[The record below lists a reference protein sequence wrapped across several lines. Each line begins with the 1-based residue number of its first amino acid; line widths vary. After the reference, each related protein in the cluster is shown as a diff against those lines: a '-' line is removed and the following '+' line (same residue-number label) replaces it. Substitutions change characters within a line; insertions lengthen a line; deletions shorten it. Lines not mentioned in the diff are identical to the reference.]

1 MKTEDFDIK
10 FKDGILKGTH
20 KLSWNNLPVRIIC
33 WDRKGIKAPDSA
45 TALPIIAL
53 VDCGTFDKMLL
64 VTDNGITYNGGIKQ
78 TFKLQV
84 TYDAIGYTKKARV
97 VFSLLNCPYIEKYMQ
112 KYNYQENEEMGWYWN
127 AVTFA
132 NAYAGMYLN
141 ELHADLKADGDWGYD
156 DDYDW

>member
-1 MKTEDFDIK
+1 MKTEDFNIK
-10 FKDGILKGTH
+10 FKKGILKGTH
-20 KLSWNNLPVRIIC
+20 KLSWNGLPTRIIC
-33 WDRKGIKAPDSA
+33 WDRKGINMPDG
-45 TALPIIAL
+45 TPLNILVL
-53 VDCGTFDKMLL
+53 VDYGTMEKLFQ
-64 VTDNGITYNGGIKQ
+64 VTDNGVVYDGGTKQ

-97 VFSLLNCPYIEKYMQ
+97 VFSLLKCPYIEKYMQ
-112 KYNYQENEEMGWYWN
+112 KYNYQENEEQGWYWN

-141 ELHADLKADGDWGYD
+141 ELHADLKADGDWEYD

>member
-1 MKTEDFDIK
+1 MKTEDFNIK
-10 FKDGILKGTH
+10 FKEGILKGTH
-20 KLSWNNLPVRIIC
+20 KLSWNGLPTRIIC
-33 WDRKGIKAPDSA
+33 WDRKGMNAPNGA
-45 TALPIIAL
+45 PLPIIAL
-53 VDCGTFDKMLL
+53 ADCGTQEKLL
-64 VTDNGITYNGGIKQ
+64 QVANDGTIYDCGINRD
-78 TFKLQV
+78 FKLQV

-127 AVTFA
+127 AITFA

-141 ELHADLKADGDWGYD
+141 ELHADLKADGHWEYD

>member
-1 MKTEDFDIK
+1 MKTEDFNIK
-10 FKDGILKGTH
+10 FKKGILKGTH
-20 KLSWNNLPVRIIC
+20 KLSWNGLPTRIIC
-33 WDRKGIKAPDSA
+33 WDRKGINMPDG
-45 TALPIIAL
+45 TPLNILAL
-53 VDCGTFDKMLL
+53 VDYGTMEKLFQ
-64 VTDNGITYNGGIKQ
+64 VTDNGVVYDGGIKQ
-78 TFKLQV
+78 TVNLRV

-112 KYNYQENEEMGWYWN
+112 KYNYQENEEQGWYWN

-141 ELHADLKADGDWGYD
+141 ELHADLKADGDWEYD